1 MDAGTG
7 ISMNPAEVS
16 IQSRTTTSIN
26 SLELM
31 SDESYFKATGGE
43 VMNESTKWSIRT
55 LMHEFI
61 IPKLKFIT
69 DDADEWKYPNLSKKN
84 LNSNKIIDLLL
95 EKLNVYGYTDRQK
108 MDFWT
113 CYRDYVRNLM
123 NEHRSNVR
131 NKMKIRVL
139 EGNVLEIYACLLL
152 FLCHII
158 THIYFCS
165 SLQDREGNLGAI
177 GSLYEES

>member
-1 MDAGTG
+1 MDAGTRT
-7 ISMNPAEVS
+7 SMNPAEVS
-16 IQSRTTTSIN
+16 IHSRPAVSIN
-26 SLELM
+26 SVELM
-31 SDESYFKATGGE
+31 SDEDYFKATGGE
-43 VMNESTKWSIRT
+43 MMNDSTKWSIRT

-139 EGNVLEIYACLLL
+139 EGNVLETYTYALL
-152 FLCHII
+152 
-158 THIYFCS
+158 Y
-165 SLQDREGNLGAI
+165 
-177 GSLYEES
+177 